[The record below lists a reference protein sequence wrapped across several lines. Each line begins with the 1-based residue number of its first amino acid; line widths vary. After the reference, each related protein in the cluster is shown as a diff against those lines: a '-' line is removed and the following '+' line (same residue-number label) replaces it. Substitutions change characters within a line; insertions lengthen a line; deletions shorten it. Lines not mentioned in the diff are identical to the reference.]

1 MTVNYK
7 FKTKPFDHQYTA
19 LERAEDKKGFAF
31 LCEMGTGK
39 SKMLIDNLGMLF
51 QEGKVNFALIIAPK
65 GVYRNWIQRE
75 IPDHMSE
82 DVHYRVI
89 RWVAAPNKKQK
100 AELASVKENYCG
112 LTIFVMNVE
121 AFSSLKGK
129 QAGDWLAKRYGK
141 HGMIAVDEST
151 TIKNPQAKRT
161 KALHKV
167 SAQFEYKRIL
177 TGSPITNS
185 PLDIYAQAEFLEPGI
200 LGYDNY
206 YAFRGRYAVVKQMK
220 MGAQAFQQVI
230 GYRNLDELTSKIDLF
245 SYRVLKKDCLDL
257 PKKIYTTRYVTLSKQ
272 QLEMYESIR
281 RHAMVLLDEGELV
294 TAPAVITQMLRLQ
307 QVMSGHLKTD
317 DGEMLTF
324 PSTRMNAV
332 LDIIEESSGKVIIWS
347 RFRHDILEITRT
359 LNEKYGPGSAVS
371 YFGDTSDDER
381 NDIVTNFQN
390 PKHPVR
396 FFVGNP
402 AVAGLG
408 LTLTSAHLVIYYA
421 NDFNLTNRSQS
432 EDRCHRI
439 KQEHPVTYVDIICEG
454 TIDERIVKSLQGKI
468 KIGAQ
473 VLGEEAAEWLTL
485 KKNTT

>member
-1 MTVNYK
+1 
-7 FKTKPFDHQYTA
+7 
-19 LERAEDKKGFAF
+19 
-31 LCEMGTGK
+31 
-39 SKMLIDNLGMLF
+39 
-51 QEGKVNFALIIAPK
+51 
-65 GVYRNWIQRE
+65 
-75 IPDHMSE
+75 
-82 DVHYRVI
+82 
-89 RWVAAPNKKQK
+89 
-100 AELASVKENYCG
+100 
-112 LTIFVMNVE
+112 
-121 AFSSLKGK
+121 
-129 QAGDWLAKRYGK
+129 
-141 HGMIAVDEST
+141 MIAVDEST